1 MPVDSLNSMRM
12 SALLLDRLTTIL
24 ITRTQLR
31 AQHRKLGVYLM
42 DSREFAKTLEKQV
55 ADFCQ
60 TLDAKLPAYSY
71 IPLDS
76 DEARIKVMQSRLF
89 NEIRAGEIFG
99 GWLKSTPELDVKKT
113 LAEAVHEEYIHAG
126 YLEEALKSKGAV
138 PYEYKPLPA
147 QMAMFN
153 AFEGLTDTVER
164 IAAFPMAGEGV
175 ADYLIGKSLNV
186 GTVPAWVTGPYQK
199 IHEDEEEHGNY
210 PFEILVKYATTPE
223 KQERA
228 ARAVAMSLILR
239 RQYFDN
245 LDRWVNEDKMY

>member
-1 MPVDSLNSMRM
+1 
-12 SALLLDRLTTIL
+12 
-24 ITRTQLR
+24 
-31 AQHRKLGVYLM
+31 M

-55 ADFCQ
+55 ADFCA
-60 TLDAKLPAYSY
+60 TLNSNLPAYSY

-113 LAEAVHEEYIHAG
+113 LAEAVHEEYVHAG

-138 PYEYKPLPA
+138 PYDYKPLPA

-175 ADYLIGKSLNV
+175 ADYLIGKSLNI
-186 GTVPAWVTGPYQK
+186 GTVPAWGTGPYQK

-228 ARAVAMSLILR
+228 ARAVAMSLVLR

-245 LDRWVNEDKMY
+245 LDRWVLEGKMH

>member
-1 MPVDSLNSMRM
+1 
-12 SALLLDRLTTIL
+12 
-24 ITRTQLR
+24 
-31 AQHRKLGVYLM
+31 M
-42 DSREFAKTLEKQV
+42 DSREFAKTIQKQV
-55 ADFCQ
+55 VDFCH

-71 IPLDS
+71 IPLQS

-113 LAEAVHEEYIHAG
+113 LAEAVHEEYVHAG
-126 YLEEALKSKGAV
+126 YLEEALKEKGAI
-138 PYEYKPLPA
+138 PYDYKPVPA

-175 ADYLIGKSLNV
+175 ADYLIAKSLKS
-186 GTVPAWVTGPYQK
+186 GTVPGWVTGPYQK

-210 PFEILVKYATTPE
+210 PFEILVKYATTAE
-223 KQERA
+223 KQEKA
-228 ARAVAMSLILR
+228 ARAVTMSLVLR

-245 LDRWVNEDKMY
+245 LDRWVFEDKMY

>member
-1 MPVDSLNSMRM
+1 
-12 SALLLDRLTTIL
+12 
-24 ITRTQLR
+24 
-31 AQHRKLGVYLM
+31 M
-42 DSREFAKTLEKQV
+42 DSRDFAKTLEKQV
-55 ADFCQ
+55 AAFCE
-60 TLDAKLPAYSY
+60 TLNSKLPAYSY

-113 LAEAVHEEYIHAG
+113 LAEAVHEEYVHAG

-210 PFEILVKYATTPE
+210 PFEILVKYATTSE

-228 ARAVAMSLILR
+228 ARAVAMSLLLR

-245 LDRWVNEDKMY
+245 LDRWVLEDKLY

>member
-1 MPVDSLNSMRM
+1 
-12 SALLLDRLTTIL
+12 
-24 ITRTQLR
+24 
-31 AQHRKLGVYLM
+31 M
-42 DSREFAKTLEKQV
+42 DSREFAKTLERQV
-55 ADFCQ
+55 ADFCE
-60 TLDAKLPAYSY
+60 TLNIKLPAYSY

-113 LAEAVHEEYIHAG
+113 LAEAVHEEYVHAG
-126 YLEEALKSKGAV
+126 YLEEALKAKGAV

-245 LDRWVNEDKMY
+245 LDRWVLEDKMY

>member
-1 MPVDSLNSMRM
+1 MDG
-12 SALLLDRLTTIL
+12 
-24 ITRTQLR
+24 R
-31 AQHRKLGVYLM
+31 A
-42 DSREFAKTLEKQV
+42 FAGIIEKQV
-55 ADFCQ
+55 ADFCKS
-60 TLDAKLPAYSY
+60 LDGKLPAYSY
-71 IPLDS
+71 IPLTT

-113 LAEAVHEEYIHAG
+113 LAEAVHEEYVHAG
-126 YLEEALKSKGAV
+126 YLEEALKEKGAV
-138 PYEYKPLPA
+138 PYAYKPLPA

-164 IAAFPMAGEGV
+164 IAAFPMAGEGGCG
-175 ADYLIGKSLNV
+175 YLIGKSLNV
-186 GTVPAWVTGPYQK
+186 GSVPAWVTGPYQK

-210 PFEILVKYATTPE
+210 PFEILVKYATTSE

-228 ARAVAMSLILR
+228 ARAVAMSLLLR

-245 LDRWVNEDKMY
+245 LDRWVFENKMY

>member
-1 MPVDSLNSMRM
+1 
-12 SALLLDRLTTIL
+12 
-24 ITRTQLR
+24 
-31 AQHRKLGVYLM
+31 M
-42 DSREFAKTLEKQV
+42 DSREFAKTLTKQV

-60 TLDAKLPAYSY
+60 SLDAKLPAYSF
-71 IPLDS
+71 IPLTN

-113 LAEAVHEEYIHAG
+113 LAEATHEEYEHAVF
-126 YLEEALKSKGAV
+126 LEEALRSQGAT
-138 PYEYKPLPA
+138 PHDYHALPA

-153 AFEGLTDTVER
+153 AFEGLTTTVER

-175 ADYLIGKSLNV
+175 ADYLIAKSLKA
-186 GTVPAWVTGPYQK
+186 GTVPDWVTAPYRR

-223 KQERA
+223 LQDKA
-228 ARAVAMSLILR
+228 ARAVAMSLVLR
-239 RQYFDN
+239 RAYFDN
-245 LDRWVNEDKMY
+245 LDRWVFEGKIY

>member
-1 MPVDSLNSMRM
+1 
-12 SALLLDRLTTIL
+12 
-24 ITRTQLR
+24 
-31 AQHRKLGVYLM
+31 M

-55 ADFCQ
+55 ADFCE
-60 TLDAKLPAYSY
+60 TLNTKLPAYSY
-71 IPLDS
+71 IPLES

-113 LAEAVHEEYIHAG
+113 LAEAVHEEYVHAG
-126 YLEEALKSKGAV
+126 YLEEALKAKGAV

-153 AFEGLTDTVER
+153 AFEGLTETVER

-186 GTVPAWVTGPYQK
+186 GTVPSVGHGPVSKNSRRRRRTRQLP
-199 IHEDEEEHGNY
+199 IRDSRQVRDDAGEARESGTSRCDE
-210 PFEILVKYATTPE
+210 PDASTP
-223 KQERA
+223 
-228 ARAVAMSLILR
+228 VLR
-239 RQYFDN
+239 QSRP
-245 LDRWVNEDKMY
+245 LGVRE

>member
-1 MPVDSLNSMRM
+1 
-12 SALLLDRLTTIL
+12 
-24 ITRTQLR
+24 
-31 AQHRKLGVYLM
+31 M

-55 ADFCQ
+55 ADFCD
-60 TLDAKLPAYSY
+60 TLNAKLPAYSY
-71 IPLDS
+71 IPLES

-113 LAEAVHEEYIHAG
+113 LAEAVHEEYVHAG
-126 YLEEALKSKGAV
+126 YLEEALKEKGAV

-186 GTVPAWVTGPYQK
+186 GTVPSWVTGPYQK

-210 PFEILVKYATTPE
+210 PFEILVKYATTAD

-228 ARAVAMSLILR
+228 ARAVAMSLVLR
-239 RQYFDN
+239 REYFDN
-245 LDRWVNEDKMY
+245 LDRWVFENKMY

>member
-1 MPVDSLNSMRM
+1 
-12 SALLLDRLTTIL
+12 
-24 ITRTQLR
+24 
-31 AQHRKLGVYLM
+31 M

-55 ADFCQ
+55 SDFCQ
-60 TLDAKLPAYSY
+60 TLDTKLPAYSY

-76 DEARIKVMQSRLF
+76 DNARIKVMQSRLF

-113 LAEAVHEEYIHAG
+113 LAEAVHEEYVHAG
-126 YLEEALKSKGAV
+126 YLEEALTSKGAV

-153 AFEGLTDTVER
+153 AFEGLTDTIER

-186 GTVPAWVTGPYQK
+186 GTVPGWVTGPYQK

-228 ARAVAMSLILR
+228 ARAVAMSLVLR

-245 LDRWVNEDKMY
+245 LDRWVFEDKMY

>member
-1 MPVDSLNSMRM
+1 
-12 SALLLDRLTTIL
+12 
-24 ITRTQLR
+24 
-31 AQHRKLGVYLM
+31 M

-55 ADFCQ
+55 ADFCE
-60 TLDAKLPAYSY
+60 TLNNKLPAYSY

-113 LAEAVHEEYIHAG
+113 LAEAVHEEYVHAG

-210 PFEILVKYATTPE
+210 PFEILVKYATTSE

-228 ARAVAMSLILR
+228 ARAVAMSLLLR

-245 LDRWVNEDKMY
+245 LDRWVLEDKLY